1 MTKKL
6 FLKDNTLVLRDE
18 SEEETIYSGIIHA
31 VLDTDGQLTIVT
43 DDKQITVE
51 EVYPSDEVPVNSD
64 NFVLVEIPKKLTIM
78 NRWKFRAYKLYTC
91 CSTEERQDAIAH
103 IRQIIGESFNLPDGQ
118 QAVLCFF
125 KDDRARLVFTAP
137 PEDIPLI
144 LLLLDNAYRRNVF
157 ISTRS
162 FGFTLKQK
170 HTEEEKLSEKEPN
183 SKKRKKSD
191 LV

>member
-103 IRQIIGESFNLPDGQ
+103 IRQIMGESFNLPDGQ

-125 KDDRARLVFTAP
+125 KDDRTRLVFTAP

-144 LLLLDNAYRRNVF
+144 LILLDNAYRRNVF
-157 ISTRS
+157 ICTKP
-162 FGFTLKQK
+162 FGFVLKRK
-170 HTEEEKLSEKEPN
+170 RDEGEKFSEEPK
-183 SKKRKKSD
+183 KKRKWQPKD
-191 LV
+191 